1 MVKTVE
7 KQPRKTGSN
16 SKSYSRLSK
25 SQKSKSNRPHTHGP
39 RTPLLDD
46 DELFHQAVSVRGL
59 SAGWDKV
66 WRNKGAAGGDG
77 LGVEVFYKD
86 AYGWIRRLR
95 RSLLS
100 GEYRPG
106 PLRAGDIPKK
116 NGDGLRR
123 LEIPCVADRVIQSSV
138 AQVLSPRFEEEFEP
152 DSFAYRPGRGV
163 EQAVA
168 RVSAAQRAGYEW
180 ILDADIHNFFGSG
193 DHDYLMARF
202 GQSVSDGPLTS
213 LVSLWLTHA
222 APRGVGLPQGSPLSP
237 LLANLFLDRLDENYY
252 GSNVRCVRFADDFV
266 IMTKTRAR
274 AEAIM
279 ARTDNFLAKQD
290 LQLNIDKTQ
299 ILDFDRGLRFL
310 GHLFVRSLVT
320 KTSTDARDI
329 RDTQNWM
336 RQIARTDGV
345 KEKDRKLEQVKEEQQ
360 RRAGY
365 SPGFRVLYVY
375 ENGRRLNYR
384 NKSFTVEEFVGAGV
398 ENGESADAGRWKEL
412 IAIHNTRVE
421 RIEIGPKA
429 TLTLAARDLAL
440 ATDTRIAYVNGH
452 GETLGWTGPGLA
464 SRAKRHMAQAACIID
479 ADKRIALASTLVEG
493 RIRTQRAVLRR
504 LMRERE
510 RAKPVLD
517 AVVVF
522 TRTLGRG
529 ERSVLRHATSVSQVM
544 GYEGA
549 AGAVWWPALSALMPK
564 DMQFSKRTRRKDTRD
579 GANTMFN
586 FLSWLLL
593 RDITVAVGRSGLHPG
608 FGVLHTSDDNR
619 DACCFDLM
627 EEFRA
632 HLIGGL
638 GVYCANKR
646 IVVRAD
652 FTPVDGGVR
661 MKSKAA
667 GALIRAYEKRV
678 ARTVKSPR
686 TGKKICWRQL
696 MMEQTFAMATHVEG
710 GELYRPIEMGY

>member
-1 MVKTVE
+1 MVKTQQ
-7 KQPRKTGSN
+7 KQAPNKA
-16 SKSYSRLSK
+16 SRGRA
-25 SQKSKSNRPHTHGP
+25 KSNKPASHGP
-39 RTPLLDD
+39 RRILLDD
-46 DELFHQAVSVRGL
+46 EELFHQAVSVSGL
-59 SAGWDKV
+59 SAGWRKV
-66 WRNKGAAGGDG
+66 WRNRGAAGGDG

-106 PLRAGDIPKK
+106 PLRAVDIPKK
-116 NGDGLRR
+116 NGAGLRR

-138 AQVLSPRFEEEFEP
+138 AQVLSPRFEEEFES

-180 ILDADIHNFFGSG
+180 ILDADINNFFGSV
-193 DHDYLMARF
+193 DHDELMARF

-237 LLANLFLDRLDENYY
+237 LLANLFLDRLDENFY
-252 GSNVRCVRFADDFV
+252 GTNVRFVRFADDFV
-266 IMTKTRAR
+266 IMTKTRKV
-274 AEAIM
+274 AEAVL
-279 ARTDNFLAKQD
+279 ARTDNFLAQQG
-290 LQLNIDKTQ
+290 LALNIDKTR

-320 KTSTDARDI
+320 KTSADARDI
-329 RDTQNWM
+329 ADTQKWM
-336 RQIARTDGV
+336 RQIARTDDT
-345 KEKDRKLEQVKEEQQ
+345 KEKDKKLEQHAQERQ

-365 SPGFRVLYVY
+365 SPGFRVLYIY

-384 NKSFTVEEFVGAGV
+384 NKAFTVEEFVGAQVEGV
-398 ENGESADAGRWKEL
+398 EVDDVGRWKEL

-452 GETLGWTGPGLA
+452 GETLGWTGGTLA
-464 SRAKRHMAQAACIID
+464 PRAKRHMAQAACVLD
-479 ADKRIALASTLVEG
+479 ESKRIDLASVLVEG

-504 LMRERE
+504 LLRERE
-510 RAKPVLD
+510 RSKPVLD
-517 AVVVF
+517 ALLVF
-522 TRTLGRG
+522 NRTLGRG
-529 ERSVLRHATSVSQVM
+529 ERTVLRHANSVSQIM

-564 DMQFSKRTRRKDTRD
+564 DMQFTKRTRRKHTRD

-593 RDITVAVGRSGLHPG
+593 RDISVVVGRSGLHPG

-646 IVVRAD
+646 IVTRAD
-652 FTPVDGGVR
+652 FTPVASGVR
-661 MKSKAA
+661 MNSKA
-667 GALIRAYEKRV
+667 GSALIRAYEKRV
-678 ARTVKSPR
+678 ARLVTSPR
-686 TGKKICWRQL
+686 TGKKLCWRQL
-696 MMEQTFAMATHVEG
+696 MIEQAFALAAHVED
-710 GELYRPIEMGY
+710 GETYRPIEMGY